1 MSHSLS
7 TLHSLSPSLNFD
19 SFPSKHLTLFP
30 SLHLEPLSDER
41 AQEIIDKALEASSL
55 KTRNVVAVI
64 TGLTGAGKTWLL
76 SRIFNKP
83 PPDIYSST
91 GVIEQSFRGLL
102 HHVGNMAVGSWQPF
116 SHKDILEFLASRF
129 RAGMPLGNA
138 IELASNLITTY
149 SHASAADDPVPLPKP
164 MSTSYSTA
172 SPNSSAVV
180 CKKPSSS
187 PNESITGQSMVSL
200 VKSNTI
206 SQNQDILEL
215 VHMIDTG
222 GQPECME
229 TMPSLIHN
237 CHLAILV
244 LNLMFGLDDYPPI
257 HFHEKGKAYKRALPS
272 QYTNKQIIQKLACT
286 LQAKRFSQK
295 KDQHFHL
302 LVVGTH
308 KDCVLT
314 DLSARLED
322 LERELRNVLLPAR
335 KNELILFSSSGK
347 ITFVL
352 NLKNPDIDDLS
363 TLELIRQEI
372 SQSNVGEIID
382 IPGCFLIFEQ
392 DILKHAEK
400 VGRGILSLDE
410 CMQVGAKLKMTG
422 EVVMAALI
430 FFHRQI
436 TFLHFQHVLPTLV
449 FVKPQLPLDFI
460 NALVLFNYK
469 VKAGDFM
476 GFSVEFATNLKDGI
490 ITEEMLHHEYLSKCF
505 ITNLYEP
512 HHALKLFR
520 YTFTIAPLTHLLQQ
534 TDSLQVPSPKRQ
546 KIESVS
552 QKTEYLMM
560 SLLPALQEQ
569 EILNHLPAKSEVA
582 PLIVKFSEDRVPLS
596 CFSSTISCLLS
607 IYDWKLCRRED
618 GSPKNLFHNV
628 VSLYLSNFP
637 GQIVLADMGN
647 YFEIH
652 ICTDEGIDPA
662 NFYGIYFRVQ
672 ETVFAA
678 IDEVFEILQLTEM
691 DVIPAFT
698 CPCHRVSVPHSASVF
713 SFNTRWF
720 LRCSKT
726 EMSVGHAQ
734 WMHNVWLEAPT
745 PEKDKPSLPTLL
757 RLKIHQ
763 NVGSSYKDFGI
774 FLLSDDDGC
783 RIDAIIIECQ
793 GVVDRIVIR
802 ILQEWVLGR
811 GKPPTWNT
819 LIKTLKN
826 CQLNVLADKVQK
838 FKQ

>member
-1 MSHSLS
+1 
-7 TLHSLSPSLNFD
+7 
-19 SFPSKHLTLFP
+19 
-30 SLHLEPLSDER
+30 
-41 AQEIIDKALEASSL
+41 
-55 KTRNVVAVI
+55 
-64 TGLTGAGKTWLL
+64 
-76 SRIFNKP
+76 
-83 PPDIYSST
+83 
-91 GVIEQSFRGLL
+91 
-102 HHVGNMAVGSWQPF
+102 
-116 SHKDILEFLASRF
+116 
-129 RAGMPLGNA
+129 
-138 IELASNLITTY
+138 
-149 SHASAADDPVPLPKP
+149 
-164 MSTSYSTA
+164 
-172 SPNSSAVV
+172 
-180 CKKPSSS
+180 
-187 PNESITGQSMVSL
+187 
-200 VKSNTI
+200 
-206 SQNQDILEL
+206 
-215 VHMIDTG
+215 
-222 GQPECME
+222 
-229 TMPSLIHN
+229 
-237 CHLAILV
+237 
-244 LNLMFGLDDYPPI
+244 
-257 HFHEKGKAYKRALPS
+257 
-272 QYTNKQIIQKLACT
+272 
-286 LQAKRFSQK
+286 
-295 KDQHFHL
+295 
-302 LVVGTH
+302 
-308 KDCVLT
+308 
-314 DLSARLED
+314 
-322 LERELRNVLLPAR
+322 
-335 KNELILFSSSGK
+335 
-347 ITFVL
+347 
-352 NLKNPDIDDLS
+352 
-363 TLELIRQEI
+363 
-372 SQSNVGEIID
+372 
-382 IPGCFLIFEQ
+382 
-392 DILKHAEK
+392 
-400 VGRGILSLDE
+400 
-410 CMQVGAKLKMTG
+410 
-422 EVVMAALI
+422 
-430 FFHRQI
+430 
-436 TFLHFQHVLPTLV
+436 
-449 FVKPQLPLDFI
+449 
-460 NALVLFNYK
+460 
-469 VKAGDFM
+469 
-476 GFSVEFATNLKDGI
+476 
-490 ITEEMLHHEYLSKCF
+490 
-505 ITNLYEP
+505 
-512 HHALKLFR
+512 
-520 YTFTIAPLTHLLQQ
+520 
-534 TDSLQVPSPKRQ
+534 
-546 KIESVS
+546 
-552 QKTEYLMM
+552 MM

-783 RIDAIIIECQ
+783 RMDAIIIECQ